1 MPLPRIT
8 VVTPSFEQ
16 ARFLERTIVS
26 VLEQGYPNLEY
37 IIIDGASTDGSVAII
52 QKYAESLAH
61 WVSEPDR
68 GQAHAI
74 LKGFARATGEILCWL
89 NSDDVF
95 LPGALLEAGRYFA
108 EHPQVEAVNGG
119 AYVMDETGRPKLDG
133 FWTYSLGVAASY
145 SRFRWYGQDG
155 VFQQSTLWRR
165 SAYEAVGGIN
175 ESLFFI
181 MDKEL
186 FTRLAQR
193 RRFARIPRL
202 LAAFRVH
209 PECKTVKH
217 EARRLKEEA
226 WFGTQYRAGLQ
237 ARLLHPAIY
246 GAYRLQSLCR
256 KMRTAGAVKW
266 GLMDSGIPTQE
277 AV

>member
-1 MPLPRIT
+1 MRLPRIT

-26 VLEQGYPNLEY
+26 VLEQGYPDLEY
-37 IIIDGASTDGSVAII
+37 IVIDGGSKDGSARII
-52 QKYAESLAH
+52 EKYADSLAF

-74 LKGFARATGEILCWL
+74 QKGFARATGEILCWL

-108 EHPQVEAVNGG
+108 EHPDVEAINGG
-119 AYVMDETGRPKLDG
+119 AYVMDEAGQPKLDG
-133 FWTYSLGVAASY
+133 FWTYSLGVAASF

-155 VFQQSTLWRR
+155 VFQQATWWRR

-175 ESLFFI
+175 EGLFFI
-181 MDKEL
+181 MDKDL
-186 FTRLAQR
+186 LTRLAKR
-193 RRFARIPRL
+193 RRLARIPRL

-217 EARRLKEEA
+217 EERRLQEEV
-226 WFGTQYRAGLQ
+226 WFGKQYRGGWC

-246 GAYRLQSLCR
+246 GVYRLQSLCR
-256 KMRTAGAVKW
+256 KMMTAGAVKW
-266 GLMDSGIPTQE
+266 GLMDSGIPREE